1 MVRLNFPKTS
11 QNSAEEEEIC
21 KNTKLC
27 EEKMAFAQTRLK
39 VAEAQYKSAGCLI
52 HPTTHGGAVG
62 I

>member
-1 MVRLNFPKTS
+1 MRLNFPETS
-11 QNSAEEEEIC
+11 QNSAEEEKIC

-39 VAEAQYKSAGCLI
+39 VAEAQYKSADLI
-52 HPTTHGGAVG
+52 HSTTHGGAVG